1 MIQLILTEEQQ
12 RLLDESSEPVQIMSR
27 NGGVLTTVGHGLT
40 DADLDRIAQDSR
52 DFHPAAATLSELV
65 DRLKSQ
71 EALLAR

>member
-12 RLLDESSEPVQIMSR
+12 RLLDESSEPVQILSR
-27 NGGVLTTVGHGLT
+27 RGGILTTVGHGLS
-40 DADLDRIAQDSR
+40 DVDLDRIAQDSR

-71 EALLAR
+71 DAMRAK

>member
-12 RLLDESSEPVQIMSR
+12 RLLDESREPVQIVSR
-27 NGGVLTTVGHGLT
+27 SGGILTTVGHGLT

-71 EALLAR
+71 EALLAK